1 MLFDTGAMAMRGVV
15 EHPSGLSYRDD
26 LVTVAEE
33 AELLERFAQLEV
45 TPLVI
50 RGVPS
55 RRLTRHFGVGY
66 DFDTR
71 GTVEVEP
78 VPDYLLG
85 LRARAAEFSGV
96 DPESF
101 VEALVSLYPPGATIS
116 WHKDVMVFGGV
127 VVGVSLGSACVMRF
141 QRTAAGG
148 ERRVFEQPLA
158 PRSAYVLTGAARW
171 TWQHS
176 IPPVAED
183 RWSVTFRQ
191 LARPRP

>member
-1 MLFDTGAMAMRGVV
+1 MAMRGVV
-15 EHPSGLSYRDD
+15 EQPLGLSYRDD
-26 LVTVAEE
+26 LISVAEE

-45 TPLVI
+45 TPLVMH
-50 RGVPS
+50 GVPS

-71 GTVEVEP
+71 SAAEVEP
-78 VPDYLLG
+78 VPEYLLD
-85 LRARAAEFSGV
+85 LRERAADFSGV
-96 DPESF
+96 EPESF
-101 VEALVSLYPPGATIS
+101 VEALVSFYPPEATIG
-116 WHKDVMVFGGV
+116 WHKDVLAFGGV

-141 QRTAAGG
+141 QRKAAGG
-148 ERRVFEQPLA
+148 ERRVFEQPLS

-176 IPPVAED
+176 IPPVAEE

-191 LARPRP
+191 LAERKGSPPAP